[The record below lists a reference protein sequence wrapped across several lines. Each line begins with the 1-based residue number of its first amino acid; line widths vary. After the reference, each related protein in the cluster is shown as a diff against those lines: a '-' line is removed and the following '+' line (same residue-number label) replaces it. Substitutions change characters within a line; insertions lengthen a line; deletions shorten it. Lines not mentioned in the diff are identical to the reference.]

1 MLVVSPPVVSENVQ
15 MRKRLGGII
24 EPLLTATVV
33 GVIAGGGAAAFLHSL
48 AWATRSREHHQWL
61 LWLLPVAG
69 FAIGLTYHYGA
80 GRSLGGNNLVLDEIH
95 APNEHLP
102 RRLAPLILIAAVVTH
117 LFGGSAGREGV
128 ALQVSAGLSD
138 QLTRLRKR
146 SPTDR
151 RGLLVIAIAAGFGAV
166 FGTPIAGAIF
176 ALEVPTRGRLRGGR
190 LLLPCLVSA
199 LVGDRVTRAFGI
211 VHHVNPT
218 FPSFAMT
225 GRHVAQVAGLAFGC
239 GVVALAFIAAVRLV
253 KQASSHIDWPP
264 LRPVV
269 GGLVIIAM
277 VGLAHSRAYLGLS
290 VPLGSLAL
298 AGTQVGVSMFAWKLG
313 FTAIT
318 LGSGFQ
324 GGEVTPLFVIGAT
337 MAAAVGPHLGLPV
350 GVAAAI
356 GFVAVFAAASNTPLA
371 CTVLAVELFGG
382 NILPA
387 AAIACAVATLVSIRR
402 SIYSAQRSTADLT
415 TSSTSGG

>member
-1 MLVVSPPVVSENVQ
+1 
-15 MRKRLGGII
+15 MRRRLGGII
-24 EPLLTATVV
+24 EPLLTAIVV
-33 GVIAGGGAAAFLHSL
+33 GVIGGVGAAAFLHSL
-48 AWATRSREHHQWL
+48 AWATRSRERHAWL

-80 GRSLGGNNLVLDEIH
+80 GRASGGNNLVLDQIH
-95 APNEHLP
+95 EPTEHLP
-102 RRLAPLILIAAVVTH
+102 RRMAPLILIAAVITH

-138 QLTRLRKR
+138 HLTRLRKR
-146 SPTDR
+146 SPADR

-176 ALEVPTRGRLRGGR
+176 ALEVPTVGRLRSGR
-190 LLLPCLVSA
+190 LLVPCLLSA
-199 LVGDRVTRAFGI
+199 LVGDRLTRALGI
-211 VHHVNPT
+211 VHAVNPT
-218 FPSFAMT
+218 FPSFAIT
-225 GRHVAQVAGLAFGC
+225 ARHGAQVVGLAVAC
-239 GVVALAFIAAVRLV
+239 GLVAWAFIAAVRAV
-253 KQASSHIDWPP
+253 KQASCRIGWPP
-264 LRPVV
+264 LRPVA
-269 GGLVIIAM
+269 GGLVVIAM
-277 VGLAHSRAYLGLS
+277 VGLAHSRSYLGLS
-290 VPLGSLAL
+290 VPLASLAL
-298 AGTQVGVSMFAWKLG
+298 AGTQVGASMFAWKLS
-313 FTAIT
+313 FTAVT

-324 GGEVTPLFVIGAT
+324 GGEVTPLFVMGAT

-350 GVAAAI
+350 GIAAAI

-387 AAIACAVATLVSIRR
+387 AAIACAVATLTSTRR

-415 TSSTSGG
+415 ASTAAGG

>member
-1 MLVVSPPVVSENVQ
+1 
-15 MRKRLGGII
+15 MRRRLGGII

-33 GVIAGGGAAAFLHSL
+33 GVIAGVGAAAFLHSL
-48 AWATRSREHHQWL
+48 AWATRSREHHHWL

-69 FAIGLTYHYGA
+69 FAIGLMYHYGA
-80 GRSLGGNNLVLDEIH
+80 GRASGGNNLVLDEIH

-102 RRLAPLILIAAVVTH
+102 RRLAPLILIAAVVTQ

-128 ALQVSAGLSD
+128 AVQVSAGLSD

-151 RGLLVIAIAAGFGAV
+151 RGLLLIAIAAGFGAV

-176 ALEVPTRGRLRGGR
+176 ALEVPTVGRLHGGR
-190 LLLPCLVSA
+190 LLLPCLLSA
-199 LVGDRVTRAFGI
+199 LVADRVTRAFGV
-211 VHHVNPT
+211 VHDVNPT
-218 FPSFAMT
+218 FPVFAMT
-225 GRHVAQVAGLAFGC
+225 ARHGAQVVGLAVGC
-239 GVVALAFIAAVRLV
+239 GVVALAFIAAFRLV
-253 KQASSHIDWPP
+253 KQASSRIDWPP

-269 GGLVIIAM
+269 GGLMVIAM
-277 VGLAHSRAYLGLS
+277 VGLAQSRSYLGLS
-290 VPLGSLAL
+290 IPLASLAL
-298 AGTQVGVSMFAWKLG
+298 AGTQLGISTFAWKLG
-313 FTAIT
+313 FTAVT

-324 GGEVTPLFVIGAT
+324 GGEVTPLFVMGAT
-337 MAAAVGPHLGLPV
+337 MAAAVGPHLGLSV

-387 AAIACAVATLVSIRR
+387 AAIACAVATLVSTRR
-402 SIYSAQRSTADLT
+402 SIYSAQRSRADVTA
-415 TSSTSGG
+415 SSTLGR

>member
-1 MLVVSPPVVSENVQ
+1 
-15 MRKRLGGII
+15 MRRRLGGII
-24 EPLLTATVV
+24 EPLLTASVV
-33 GVIAGGGAAAFLHSL
+33 GVIAGAGAAAFLHSL
-48 AWATRSREHHQWL
+48 AWATRSRGHHHWL

-80 GRSLGGNNLVLDEIH
+80 GRALGGNNLVLDEIH

-102 RRLAPLILIAAVVTH
+102 RRLAPLILIAAVATH

-176 ALEVPTRGRLRGGR
+176 ALEVPTVGRLRGR
-190 LLLPCLVSA
+190 LLLPCLLSA
-199 LVGDRVTRAFGI
+199 LVGDRVTRALGI
-211 VHHVNPT
+211 VHDVNPT
-218 FPSFAMT
+218 FPSFAIT
-225 GRHVAQVAGLAFGC
+225 LRHGVQLAGLAIGC
-239 GVVALAFIAAVRLV
+239 GVVAWAFMAAVRLV
-253 KQASSHIDWPP
+253 KQAASCIDWPP
-264 LRPVV
+264 LRPVF

-290 VPLGSLAL
+290 VPLGSIAL
-298 AGTQVGVSMFAWKLG
+298 AGTQVGTSMFAWKLG
-313 FTAIT
+313 FTAVT

-387 AAIACAVATLVSIRR
+387 AAIACAVATLVSTRR
-402 SIYSAQRSTADLT
+402 SIYSAQRSIADLT
-415 TSSTSGG
+415 VSSTPGG